1 MKVNKNENYRI
12 TIMSKISSLATAWNK
27 VPGNVF
33 CLGSGYH
40 GKKAITIVVRLKDW
54 NSLDTS

>member
-1 MKVNKNENYRI
+1 
-12 TIMSKISSLATAWNK
+12 MSKISSLATAWNK